1 MLNQFQDTE
10 SGAAGVFFNEEN
22 EAENV
27 LEFYAMEGPIMGSIG
42 ACIGL
47 LCAVIG
53 FWSIVGLLALT
64 YIRHDSR

>member
-1 MLNQFQDTE
+1 
-10 SGAAGVFFNEEN
+10 
-22 EAENV
+22 
-27 LEFYAMEGPIMGSIG
+27 MEGPIMGSIG